1 MYAPCY
7 TERMAARSAPFSLR
21 LDASLDA
28 QITSEAQ
35 RTRRSKASVLE
46 SLADEALR
54 ARRFPGI
61 AFRGADWNRRP
72 WVIGTALDVWEVA
85 DALRSFGTPESLL
98 AESDLTEAQ
107 LHVALAYYEAFREEV
122 DGAIAEN
129 RRSLDELHREYPTID
144 VLGER

>member
-1 MYAPCY
+1 
-7 TERMAARSAPFSLR
+7 MATKSPPFSLR

-28 QITSEAQ
+28 LITSEAQ

-61 AFRGADWNRRP
+61 AFRGEDWNRRP
-72 WVIGTALDVWEVA
+72 WVIGTALDVWEIA
-85 DALRSFGTPESLL
+85 AALQDFGTPERLL

-107 LHVALAYYEAFREEV
+107 LHVAMAYRDEFAEEV

-129 RRSLDELHREYPTID
+129 RRSLEELHRTYPTID
-144 VLGER
+144 VLGAP

>member
-1 MYAPCY
+1 MWPS
-7 TERMAARSAPFSLR
+7 RLRVR

-28 QITSEAQ
+28 LITSEAQ

-61 AFRGADWNRRP
+61 AFRGGDWNRRP
-72 WVIGTALDVWEVA
+72 WVIGTALDIWEVI
-85 DALRSFGTPESLL
+85 DALRDFGTPERLL
-98 AESDLTEAQ
+98 AESDLTETQ
-107 LHVALAYYEAFREEV
+107 LQVASAYYEEV
-122 DGAIAEN
+122 DSAIADN
-129 RRSLDELHREYPTID
+129 RRSLDELHREFPTIA

>member
-1 MYAPCY
+1 
-7 TERMAARSAPFSLR
+7 MATRSQPFSLR
-21 LDASLDA
+21 LDSSLDA
-28 QITSEAQ
+28 LITSEAQ

-61 AFRGADWNRRP
+61 AFRGGDLNRRP
-72 WVIGTALDVWEVA
+72 WVIGTALDVWEVIG
-85 DALRSFGTPESLL
+85 ALRDFGTPERLL

-107 LHVALAYYEAFREEV
+107 LRVATAYYGEFGEEI
-122 DGAIAEN
+122 DSAIADN
-129 RRSLDELHREYPTID
+129 RRSLDELHREFPTIA